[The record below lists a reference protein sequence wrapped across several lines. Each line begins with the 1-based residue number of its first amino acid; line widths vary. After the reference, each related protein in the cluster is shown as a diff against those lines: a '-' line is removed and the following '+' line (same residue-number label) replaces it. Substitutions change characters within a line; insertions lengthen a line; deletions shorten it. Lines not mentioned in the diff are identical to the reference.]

1 VVYYEHLYKLCLGGI
16 QCTTQKVH
24 NKKGCNEQ
32 DADDILQDIL
42 VEAVNGNIKF
52 GEKKKEDKKE
62 KP

>member
-1 VVYYEHLYKLCLGGI
+1 MSTCINYVWEEFSVPLKRFI
-16 QCTTQKVH
+16 IKRVA
-24 NKKGCNEQ
+24 NEQ

-52 GEKKKEDKKE
+52 VEKKKEDKKE